1 MVCIS
6 DCYRHSISGL
16 FKNRFAFLIA
26 IACILSF
33 SPIKRAAAQVSSD
46 INLPPAPPPA
56 PLVSPSELPTVS
68 PNNVVPIPGEKVFQA
83 PSANPPLTAPPA
95 ASLNQYRVFV
105 NGDSPLLLQEV
116 RRVESGAFIQ
126 RLDGRRVIQV
136 GVFRTEA
143 NAQQQVAKLAA
154 QGISSQIAVGGTGLP
169 IGGNSARGYYV
180 VVPGSR
186 STLPELRARA
196 IRLGV
201 QQNSIQLRDRPLGP
215 HVAIGPF
222 SQIGEAETMQ
232 RYLRDKGSL
241 DTRVFFDR

>member
-1 MVCIS
+1 MTCIS
-6 DCYRHSISGL
+6 DDYRHAISVL
-16 FKNRFAFLIA
+16 FKTRFTFLIA

-33 SPIKRAAAQVSSD
+33 SALIKRADAQVSSD
-46 INLPPAPPPA
+46 MNLPPAPSVA
-56 PLVSPSELPTVS
+56 PLELPTVN
-68 PNNVVPIPGEKVFQA
+68 PNNVIPVPGERVYQA
-83 PSANPPLTAPPA
+83 PPVANPPLFSPPA
-95 ASLNQYRVFV
+95 ANLNQYRVFV

-116 RRVESGAFIQ
+116 KRVEPGAFVQ

-143 NAQQQVAKLAA
+143 NAQQQVAKLAV
-154 QGISSQIAVGGTGLP
+154 QGISSQIAVGGTGSL

-180 VVPGSR
+180 VVPGNR
-186 STLPELRARA
+186 STLPELRDRA

-222 SQIGEAETMQ
+222 GQIGEAETMQ
-232 RYLRDKGSL
+232 RYLREKGSL